1 MARIKKH
8 KRLVLERDQK
18 CRICGTTEDL
28 TLHHIL
34 PKGTKGRNLLI
45 NKTILC
51 QRCHR
56 YINEF
61 WNKTEQEVQSRR
73 GLLAGAGI

>member
-1 MARIKKH
+1 MAAKKD
-8 KRLVLERDQK
+8 KKLALERDKK
-18 CRICGTTEDL
+18 CRICGSTENL

-34 PKGTKGRNLLI
+34 PKRTKGRNLLI

-51 QRCHR
+51 ERCHH

-61 WNKTEQEVQSRR
+61 WNKTEQEVQKRR
-73 GLLAGAGI
+73 GFLAGAGC